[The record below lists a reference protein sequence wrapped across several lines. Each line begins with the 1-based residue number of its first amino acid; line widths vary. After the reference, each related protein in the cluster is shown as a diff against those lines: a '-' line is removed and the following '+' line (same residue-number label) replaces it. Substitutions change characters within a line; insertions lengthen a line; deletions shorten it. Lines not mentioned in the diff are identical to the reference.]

1 VLSAA
6 KEGFL
11 VRFFC
16 IAVRALGGKI
26 VFPAIQL
33 LVGKTMENAQFKCAA
48 QKQRKGG
55 VIGLKN
61 AAWPHSIKNR
71 ISSHAVFFTMQ
82 KNPDCSGFTKPVG
95 GRACFIITPLTTS
108 KRGL

>member
-1 VLSAA
+1 M
-6 KEGFL
+6 
-11 VRFFC
+11 RFFC
-16 IAVRALGGKI
+16 IAVRAPGGKI

-33 LVGKTMENAQFKCAA
+33 VVAITMKNAQFRCAA
-48 QKQRKGG
+48 QKQRQGG

-82 KNPDCSGFTKPVG
+82 KTQTVQGSRN
-95 GRACFIITPLTTS
+95 RWAA
-108 KRGL
+108 GLVSSSPR

>member
-1 VLSAA
+1 M
-6 KEGFL
+6 
-11 VRFFC
+11 RFFC
-16 IAVRALGGKI
+16 IAARTPDGEI

-33 LVGKTMENAQFKCAA
+33 VMIITMKNAQFKCAA
-48 QKQRKGG
+48 QKQRQGG

-71 ISSHAVFFTMQ
+71 ISSHAVFFTMR
-82 KNPDCSGFTKPVG
+82 KIPDCSGFVKPVS

-108 KRGL
+108 KRGLEKWRF